1 MMSLEA
7 IRSMSQDAA
16 RNAAKRNQVPFTVE
30 AEDIADLKQSHR
42 MPFPFL
48 GDYVPKG
55 WERTAR
61 EPMFV
66 DSSGFGQD
74 DEPAMSVNQFLDSLI
89 PGMGY
94 AVIQTGQF
102 QVYVAE
108 YQRTKTV
115 NTWAN
120 VYKPSQLDQMMAWED
135 GSLDEDGT
143 IALFQDLVN
152 SGLAWQLQGMYGRQ
166 AMRLIQAG
174 LVHREVR

>member
-1 MMSLEA
+1 MTPNPVTTILP
-7 IRSMSQDAA
+7 D
-16 RNAAKRNQVPFTVE
+16 
-30 AEDIADLKQSHR
+30 
-42 MPFPFL
+42 
-48 GDYVPKG
+48 
-55 WERTAR
+55 
-61 EPMFV
+61 
-66 DSSGFGQD
+66 
-74 DEPAMSVNQFLDSLI
+74 
-89 PGMGY
+89 
-94 AVIQTGQF
+94 
-102 QVYVAE
+102 